1 MNDLTTF
8 NYETT
13 AIRVQLSDSGE
24 PLFCLADVCKVLEL
38 NGTENTARQ
47 LKEEFS
53 TPVLNTGMVT
63 RPDGSAIEATFI
75 TEPQLYFVMY
85 RSRSAKAK
93 PFRRWVDSEV
103 LPAIRKTGS
112 YERDIL
118 RPQQPPKAQPEPAS
132 IQLKELLEVT
142 KIVLEP
148 AGIEGNQLTLALDKV
163 VKNETGKSALA
174 LAGVQLVAPTQAR
187 LLTPTEIGRP
197 LGLSAVAVNKKLEAM
212 GYQVRTNNG
221 WDLTASGKQAGGVY
235 LDVGKKHNN
244 GTPIRQLKWPA
255 NIF

>member
-1 MNDLTTF
+1 MTELTTF
-8 NYETT
+8 HYHEAAVRTQ
-13 AIRVQLSDSGE
+13 RDDSGE
-24 PLFCLADVCKVLEL
+24 PLFCLADVCKVLEIT
-38 NGTENTARQ
+38 NPSVTATQ
-47 LKEEFS
+47 LKEEFGC
-53 TPVLNTGMVT
+53 PKLNLGHLVDSLG
-63 RPDGSAIEATFI
+63 RDQEAIFI

-85 RSRSAKAK
+85 RTRSAKAK

-103 LPAIRKTGS
+103 LPAIRKTGR
-112 YERDIL
+112 YEL
-118 RPQQPPKAQPEPAS
+118 HPQAAPQPEPAS

-221 WDLTASGKQAGGVY
+221 WELTASGKQAGGVY

-255 NIF
+255 NVASQF

>member
-1 MNDLTTF
+1 MTELTTF
-8 NYETT
+8 HYHDVAVRTQ
-13 AIRVQLSDSGE
+13 RDDSGE

-38 NGTENTARQ
+38 NGTE
-47 LKEEFS
+47 KEEFS

-75 TEPQLYFVMY
+75 TEPQLYFVMM
-85 RSRSAKAK
+85 RSRSEQAK
-93 PFRRWVDSEV
+93 PFRQWVVSEV
-103 LPAIRKTGS
+103 LPAIRKTGR
-112 YERDIL
+112 YEL
-118 RPQQPPKAQPEPAS
+118 HPQAAPQPEPAS